1 MNGLQRSVTFLLEVD
16 IDQMTLTE
24 AFWET
29 LGQHLDCNFVR
40 DPEAEAPAELCLDS
54 WIQTLW
60 NNKCM
65 FFETTKYWDNFL
77 YSNRYRKQVG
87 MVFFFNTYYH

>member
-1 MNGLQRSVTFLLEVD
+1 MLFANGLERSVTFVLEVD
-16 IDQMTLTE
+16 LAQLTLTE

-60 NNKCM
+60 DNKRM
-65 FFETTKYWDNFL
+65 FFETTK
-77 YSNRYRKQVG
+77 Q
-87 MVFFFNTYYH
+87 